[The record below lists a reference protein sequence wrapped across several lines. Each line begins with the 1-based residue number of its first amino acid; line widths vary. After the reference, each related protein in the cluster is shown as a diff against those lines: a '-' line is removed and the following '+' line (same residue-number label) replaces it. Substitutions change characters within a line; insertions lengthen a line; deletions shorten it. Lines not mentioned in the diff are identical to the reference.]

1 MSKLLVVV
9 LLLLAVIVGGCVEV
23 EEKPIVYD
31 MNDELE
37 DLFEEAIKEN
47 AANTSPNLFETKDKV
62 VGNNNFFV
70 VGVIEKDGVRCLEE
84 EGFSSEPVY
93 SITFVD
99 GKVWMVNNEPF
110 KYSTNSPTGLYMY
123 KNVVFG
129 TFKIKKIIT

>member
-1 MSKLLVVV
+1 MSKLSVVV

-23 EEKPIVYD
+23 EEEPIVYD

-37 DLFEEAIKEN
+37 DLFEKAVKEN
-47 AANTSPNLFETKDKV
+47 ANTSSNLFETKDKV
-62 VGNNNFFV
+62 IGNNNFFV
-70 VGVIEKDGVRCLEE
+70 VGIIEKDGVRCSEE

-110 KYSTNSPTGLYMY
+110 KYSTSSPTGLYMY
-123 KNVVFG
+123 KNVAFG
-129 TFKIKKIIT
+129 TLKIRKIIV